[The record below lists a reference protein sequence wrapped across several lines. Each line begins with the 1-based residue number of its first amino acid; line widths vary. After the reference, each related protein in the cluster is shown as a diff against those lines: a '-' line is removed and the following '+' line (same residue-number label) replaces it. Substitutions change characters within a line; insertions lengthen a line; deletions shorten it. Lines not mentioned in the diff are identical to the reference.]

1 MSEKFVI
8 KSPLELELRDI
19 NEICNLKDQHWP
31 LGLKKQFGL
40 WFVITNETDK
50 LFLLEK
56 NKKIIS
62 FLRLKLRQILVNNKI
77 FDSFYL
83 TEVCVDKEFQN
94 IGWGKKIM
102 QMSQDFIEKEN
113 MNSYLLCNTDQKKFY
128 TNLGWEPSQNTN
140 CSESLKST
148 RKKISKDRMCFFY
161 NLKIKDK
168 EITLIGKLF

>member
-19 NEICNLKDQHWP
+19 NEICILKDQHWP

-62 FLRLKLRQILVNNKI
+62 FLRLKLRQILVNNTI

-94 IGWGKKIM
+94 RYSSNFQLISALSSKTKEEISSDVISEISNGIIKMTKKLKEEKQLITCFLLFSAHYVMHYSCIM
-102 QMSQDFIEKEN
+102 GYQH
-113 MNSYLLCNTDQKKFY
+113 
-128 TNLGWEPSQNTN
+128 
-140 CSESLKST
+140 
-148 RKKISKDRMCFFY
+148 KILYKNYIFA
-161 NLKIKDK
+161 I
-168 EITLIGKLF
+168 

>member
-19 NEICNLKDQHWP
+19 NEICILKDQHWP

-83 TEVCVDKEFQN
+83 TEVCVDKSYQN
-94 IGWGKKIM
+94 QGWGKKIINE
-102 QMSQDFIEKEN
+102 SQNIIIKDK
-113 MNSYLLCNTDQKKFY
+113 MNAYLLCNIDQKEFY
-128 TNLGWEPSQNTN
+128 SNLGWTYIKKIFTKEDSNTN
-140 CSESLKST
+140 IQ
-148 RKKISKDRMCFFY
+148 KISNEKACLFY
-161 NLKIKDK
+161 NLKYKSE
-168 EITLIGKLF
+168 EITLIGKIF